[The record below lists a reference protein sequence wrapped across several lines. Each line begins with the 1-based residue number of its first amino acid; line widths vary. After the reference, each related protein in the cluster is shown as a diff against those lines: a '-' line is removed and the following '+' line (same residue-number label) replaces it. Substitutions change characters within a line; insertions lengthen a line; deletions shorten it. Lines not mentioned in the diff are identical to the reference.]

1 VFIDKHHGDMEWLNY
16 HHLHYFWVV
25 AREGSLVGAG
35 KVLHLSH
42 PTLSAQLRALEER
55 LGGQLFHRQG
65 RRLVL
70 TELGRLVQ
78 RYADEIFG
86 TGAELLEAVAGR
98 TTQGPLRLA
107 VGVVDAVP
115 KVVVRKLLQP
125 ALELPEPVKLVC
137 HEAAYAPLMA
147 ELAAHVLDIVISDAP
162 VPPGS
167 AVKAFSHLLGE
178 SGVSFL
184 ATRALARAHRRRFPE
199 SLHGAPMLLPLE
211 ELALRRSLNQWFDE
225 KSVKPKVVAEFED
238 SALMNVFGADGVGIF
253 PAPTLL
259 EAELCRQQGVAVVG
273 RADGVRE
280 RFYALSIERR
290 LKNPAV
296 VAISRAARAELFA
309 AP

>member
-1 VFIDKHHGDMEWLNY
+1 MEWLNY
-16 HHLHYFWVV
+16 HHLLYFWTV
-25 AREGSLVGAG
+25 AREGSLVAAG
-35 KVLHLSH
+35 KVLRLSH
-42 PTLSAQLRALEER
+42 PTLSAQIRSLEDR
-55 LGGQLFHRQG
+55 LGGKLFHRQG

-78 RYADEIFG
+78 RYADDIFK
-86 TGAELLEAVAGR
+86 TGAEMLDAVAGR
-98 TTQGPLRLA
+98 TTQGPLKLN

-115 KVVVRKLLQP
+115 KVIVRKLLQP

-147 ELAAHVLDIVISDAP
+147 ELASHLLDIVISDAP
-162 VPPGS
+162 VPAGS

-178 SGVSFL
+178 SGVSFF
-184 ATRALARAHRRRFPE
+184 ATSDVARAHRRKFPQ
-199 SLHGAPMLLPLE
+199 SLDGAPLLLPLE

-225 KSVKPKVVAEFED
+225 KGVKPRVVSEFED
-238 SALMNVFGADGVGIF
+238 SALMNVFGADGVGLF
-253 PAPTLL
+253 PAPTIL
-259 EAELCRQQGVAVVG
+259 EEEICEQLRVAVVG
-273 RADGVRE
+273 RAEGVRE

-309 AP
+309 S